1 MKKKR
6 IKQIRNKTEEDK
18 IFKKKL
24 VIEPEEIIIEEDE
37 KDNDDEVAIRDENYP
52 YKNFE
57 NKEVRD
63 SLKIY
68 FDEIRNEKV
77 LTAKE
82 EKILIRKA
90 QKGDKIAREKVIKSN
105 LKLVVK
111 IAKRYEYFG
120 IPLIDLVEEGNMGLM
135 KAIEKFKPSMGFK
148 FSTYAT
154 WWIKQ
159 SVNRA
164 IANQRNTIRIPIHI
178 LDIYH
183 KYLKYIEK
191 ELRSKNI
198 HTPKEEIAKKLKIT
212 TVKLNEILNIV
223 KLPKSIDMEYE
234 NEESDSGR
242 TLKDVIENTAFDKPD
257 ENFLDKERKE
267 KLIKIISNLKPK
279 EQQVIIYR
287 FGLYDDN
294 VLTLEEI
301 GKILGLTRERVRQIE
316 ITAIKKLKVLI
327 KNSEF
332 KT

>member
-1 MKKKR
+1 MKKKD
-6 IKQIRNKTEEDK
+6 IKKIKVKLNNDDK
-18 IFKKKL
+18 ILEKNIVF
-24 VIEPEEIIIEEDE
+24 EPEEAMAEENKDDEIIEQNDEYSYEDS
-37 KDNDDEVAIRDENYP
+37 K
-52 YKNFE
+52 

-90 QKGDKIAREKVIKSN
+90 QKGDKEAREKVIKAN

-135 KAIEKFKPSMGFK
+135 KAIDKFKPSKGFK

-159 SVNRA
+159 SINRA

-191 ELRSKNI
+191 ELRAKNLY
-198 HTPKEEIAKKLKIT
+198 PSKEEIARKLKIT
-212 TVKLNEILNIV
+212 PIKLDEILNII
-223 KLPKSIDMEYE
+223 KTPKSIDMEYE
-234 NEESDSGR
+234 NEDSDSGK
-242 TLKDVIENTAFDKPD
+242 TLKDVIENTAYDKPD
-257 ENFLDKERKE
+257 EDFLDKERKE
-267 KLIKIISNLKPK
+267 KILKIISNLKPK
-279 EQQVIIYR
+279 EQRVIIYR
-287 FGLYDDN
+287 FGLNNDN

-301 GKILGLTRERVRQIE
+301 GKMLGITRERVRQIE
-316 ITAIKKLKVLI
+316 IAALKKLRQLIKKLD
-327 KNSEF
+327 F
-332 KT
+332 KI

>member
-1 MKKKR
+1 MKKK
-6 IKQIRNKTEEDK
+6 KNKKIRSKSKKEE
-18 IFKKKL
+18 IAAKKL
-24 VIEPEEIIIEEDE
+24 IVKPEEVFQEEDE
-37 KDNDDEVAIRDENYP
+37 DDETIIQDENYQ
-52 YKNFE
+52 YKKFE

-63 SLKIY
+63 SLRIY

-82 EKILIRKA
+82 EKTLIRKA
-90 QKGDKIAREKVIKSN
+90 QKGDKIARERVIKSN

-111 IAKRYEYFG
+111 IAKRYENFG

-191 ELRSKNI
+191 ELRAKNLYP
-198 HTPKEEIAKKLKIT
+198 PKEEIAKKLKISLI
-212 TVKLNEILNIV
+212 KLDEILNIV

-234 NEESDSGR
+234 NDESDSGR
-242 TLKDVIENTAFDKPD
+242 TLKDVIENTAFNKPD
-257 ENFLDKERKE
+257 ETFLDKERKE
-267 KLIKIISNLKPK
+267 KIIKIISNLKPK
-279 EQQVIIYR
+279 EQRVIIYR

-294 VLTLEEI
+294 ALTLEEI
-301 GKILGLTRERVRQIE
+301 GKILGITRERVRQIE
-316 ITAIKKLKVLI
+316 ISAIKKLRVLI
-327 KNSEF
+327 KNSDF
-332 KT
+332 KI

>member
-1 MKKKR
+1 MKKKKLR
-6 IKQIRNKTEEDK
+6 KTGK
-18 IFKKKL
+18 KTILKKKPVL
-24 VIEPEEIIIEEDE
+24 KAEEIVVEENE
-37 KDNDDEVAIRDENYP
+37 TSEDDEIVQDRDSRASQF
-52 YKNFE
+52 KS
-57 NKEVRD
+57 KDARD

-68 FDEIRNEKV
+68 FDEIRNERV
-77 LTAKE
+77 LNAKE

-90 QKGDKIAREKVIKSN
+90 QKGDNVAREKVIKAN

-111 IAKRYEYFG
+111 IAKHYEYFG
-120 IPLIDLVEEGNMGLM
+120 VPLIDLVEEGNLGLM
-135 KAIEKFKPSMGFK
+135 KAIEKFKPSMGFR

-191 ELRSKNI
+191 ELKLRDISP
-198 HTPKEEIAKKLKIT
+198 PKEEIAKKLGISRF
-212 TVKLNEILNIV
+212 KLDEILNIV
-223 KLPKSIDMEYE
+223 KVPKSIDMEYE
-234 NEESDSGR
+234 SEDSDAGR
-242 TLKDVIENTAFDKPD
+242 TLKDVIENTEFDKPD
-257 ENFLDKERKE
+257 DKFLDKERKE
-267 KLIKIISNLKPK
+267 KIFKVISNLKPK
-279 EQQVIIYR
+279 EQSVIMYR

-316 ITAIKKLKVLI
+316 NSAINKLRILLKNTDLKK
-327 KNSEF
+327 
-332 KT
+332 

>member
-1 MKKKR
+1 MKKKKL
-6 IKQIRNKTEEDK
+6 KQINRK
-18 IFKKKL
+18 IEKDEIL
-24 VIEPEEIIIEEDE
+24 NRESLIAPEEIIIEEDE
-37 KDNDDEVAIRDENYP
+37 KDEDDDTSIHDENNQDF
-52 YKNFE
+52 KSE
-57 NKEVRD
+57 DKEVRD

-68 FDEIRNEKV
+68 FDEIRNEKI
-77 LTAKE
+77 LTPKE

-111 IAKRYEYFG
+111 IARRYEYFG

-198 HTPKEEIAKKLKIT
+198 YPPKEEIAKKLKIT
-212 TVKLNEILNIV
+212 PVKLNEILNIV
-223 KLPKSIDMEYE
+223 KMPKSIDMEYE

-257 ENFLDKERKE
+257 EKFLDKERKE
-267 KLIKIISNLKPK
+267 KLINIISNLKPK

-301 GKILGLTRERVRQIE
+301 GRILGLTRERVRQIE
-316 ITAIKKLKVLI
+316 ISAIKKLRNLI

>member
-1 MKKKR
+1 MKNKKT
-6 IKQIRNKTEEDK
+6 KNKSKKEEISVK
-18 IFKKKL
+18 NL
-24 VIEPEEIIIEEDE
+24 TVEPEGVIHEEGADDEDNEIIIQ
-37 KDNDDEVAIRDENYP
+37 DENYK
-52 YKNFE
+52 YKKYE

-77 LTAKE
+77 LTSKE
-82 EKILIRKA
+82 EKTLMRKA
-90 QKGDKIAREKVIKSN
+90 QKGDKIARERVIKSN

-154 WWIKQ
+154 WWIRQ
-159 SVNRA
+159 YVNRA

-191 ELRSKNI
+191 EVRTKNLYPSKE
-198 HTPKEEIAKKLKIT
+198 KIAKKLKIT
-212 TVKLNEILNIV
+212 PIKLNEILNIV

-234 NEESDSGR
+234 DEESDSGR
-242 TLKDVIENTAFDKPD
+242 TLKDVIEDTAFDKPD
-257 ENFLDKERKE
+257 ENFMNKERKE
-267 KLIKIISNLKPK
+267 KIIKIISNLKFK
-279 EQQVIIYR
+279 EQRVIIYR
-287 FGLYDDN
+287 FGLHDDDA
-294 VLTLEEI
+294 LTLEEI
-301 GKILGLTRERVRQIE
+301 GKKLGLTRERVRQIE
-316 ITAIKKLKVLI
+316 ISAIKKLRILI
-327 KNSEF
+327 KNSDF
-332 KT
+332 KI

>member
-1 MKKKR
+1 MKKKS
-6 IKQIRNKTEEDK
+6 IKKIKEKLNDDK
-18 IFKKKL
+18 NLEKNIVF
-24 VIEPEEIIIEEDE
+24 EPEEAMSEE
-37 KDNDDEVAIRDENYP
+37 NRDEEEVIEQNDEYS
-52 YKNFE
+52 YE
-57 NKEVRD
+57 DSGNKEVRD

-90 QKGDKIAREKVIKSN
+90 QRGDKEAREKVIKAN

-111 IAKRYEYFG
+111 IARRYEYFG

-135 KAIEKFKPSMGFK
+135 KAIEKFKPSMGYK

-191 ELRSKNI
+191 ELRAKNLY
-198 HTPKEEIAKKLKIT
+198 PSKEEIARKLKIT
-212 TVKLNEILNIV
+212 PVKLDEILNII
-223 KLPKSIDMEYE
+223 KTPKSIDMEYE
-234 NEESDSGR
+234 SEDSDSGK
-242 TLKDVIENTAFDKPD
+242 TLKDVIENTAYDKPD
-257 ENFLDKERKE
+257 EDFLDKERKE
-267 KLIKIISNLKPK
+267 KILKIISNLKPK
-279 EQQVIIYR
+279 EQRVIIYR
-287 FGLYDDN
+287 FGLNNDN

-301 GKILGLTRERVRQIE
+301 GKMLGITRERVRQIE
-316 ITAIKKLKVLI
+316 IAAIKKLRQLI
-327 KNSEF
+327 KNSDF
-332 KT
+332 KI

>member
-1 MKKKR
+1 MKKKYP
-6 IKQIRNKTEEDK
+6 KKTGKKDEVL
-18 IFKKKL
+18 KKKTVL
-24 VIEPEEIIIEEDE
+24 EPEEIIVKEDE
-37 KDNDDEVAIRDENYP
+37 KDDDDEIEMQQQELQEEKYKSRD
-52 YKNFE
+52 
-57 NKEVRD
+57 VRD

-77 LTAKE
+77 LTARE
-82 EKILIRKA
+82 EKTLIRKA
-90 QKGDKIAREKVIKSN
+90 QRGDKLAREKVIKSN

-111 IAKRYEYFG
+111 IARRYEYFG

-183 KYLKYIEK
+183 KYLKYIER
-191 ELRSKNI
+191 ELRLKNLYPSKE
-198 HTPKEEIAKKLKIT
+198 KIAKKLKIT
-212 TVKLNEILNIV
+212 PIKLDEILNIV
-223 KLPKSIDMEYE
+223 KMPKSIDMEYE
-234 NEESDSGR
+234 SDESDSGK

-257 ENFLDKERKE
+257 ENFMDKERKE
-267 KLIKIISNLKPK
+267 KIIKIISNLKPK
-279 EQQVIIYR
+279 EQRVIIYR
-287 FGLYDDN
+287 FGLHNDN

-301 GKILGLTRERVRQIE
+301 GKILGITRERVRQIE
-316 ITAIKKLKVLI
+316 ISAIKKLRVLI
-327 KNSEF
+327 KSSDF
-332 KT
+332 KI